1 MELVIFK
8 AFKNYLGDSVKPMI
22 EMLLS
27 NKNDGIMIPVPRYPL
42 YSAEIVLK
50 EGQIV
55 GYYLDESK
63 KWNLSIEC
71 KILCSIKYNFI
82 I

>member
-1 MELVIFK
+1 M
-8 AFKNYLGDSVKPMI
+8 KPII
-22 EMLLS
+22 EMILN

-42 YSAEIVLK
+42 YSAEIVLR

-63 KWNLSIEC
+63 SWNLSIEG
-71 KILCSIKYNFI
+71 KTLIL
-82 I
+82 